1 MKEYCSGTEIVD
13 AFRLK
18 KGGPAYGSLFARA
31 AFGLMLIVFIAYGCA
46 PGIALYSEKAYDQ
59 AVTLKVKSLRLMDKA
74 GEPYGSHQEEI
85 EALLF
90 EMDKA
95 HEYAKG
101 RPRNELS
108 ARQWELLKDPGAN
121 LLGGFMMRWKEQD
134 VLPPYFLREA
144 KAVVSEAFD
153 AIIGL
158 ESGKISPAWV
168 K

>member
-1 MKEYCSGTEIVD
+1 MKEYCSDTGIVD
-13 AFRLK
+13 DCRLN
-18 KGGPAYGSLFARA
+18 KGGPAFSSWLARA
-31 AFGLMLIVFIAYGCA
+31 AFGLMFILFILYGCA

-74 GEPYGSHQEEI
+74 GEPYDSHLEGI

-108 ARQWELLKDPGAN
+108 ARQWEILKDPGAN

-134 VLPPYFLREA
+134 VLPLFFIREA
-144 KAVVSEAFD
+144 KAVVSDAFD

-158 ESGKISPAWV
+158 ESGKIRPSWV